1 MRKITTTLMRNVGE
15 AQHIKLL
22 LASTTGSV
30 DRPQDGEGHAAANK
44 GDHRDQLEEAQQQ
57 IGIHGVVLQHMFI
70 GQLVHG
76 RDPIQQAR
84 RRGGSALRR
93 AETAQVRPGHV
104 HATLTPAQND
114 KDQDHDHG
122 GNQGWNQGPD
132 QTGR

>member
-1 MRKITTTLMRNVGE
+1 MRNVGE
-15 AQHIKLL
+15 IQHIHLL
-22 LASTTGSV
+22 LASSTGSIH
-30 DRPQDGEGHAAANK
+30 RPQDGEGHAAAHES
-44 GDHRDQLEEAQQQ
+44 DHGDQLEVAQQQ
-57 IGIHGVVLQHMFI
+57 IGVHRVMLQHMFI

-114 KDQDHDHG
+114 KEHDHDHG